1 MMHVAHLTIHTFV
14 GIGTHTAVNPPSVV
28 PVLTPHISMDTLLGF
43 TIKAKY
49 SKTVIGPFGFQFIG
63 QGNDSGFIVPHIGLP
78 PNNVLI
84 PLVIAFG
91 GSKPMFAA
99 STVKIDVDGAAT
111 PMACN
116 VIPYNFVGINQAC
129 NDPCNYPSDF
139 VICPNSVVVGL
150 TLGDFLTGLAATAI
164 DCAVSWAASKAG
176 GWLGEQAVK
185 GVLSVA
191 MRGAA
196 RETAEALGKE
206 LGEEVSEAATKEM
219 LKDIVENVAERPAA
233 QFVATLVEKMFGVGV
248 DKVQEYGGSGDDVD
262 KGIHGAVDGTPQG
275 AAPAPAPARS
285 PSEAGDP
292 LGGGPNGDPRIGKAE

>member
-1 MMHVAHLTIHTFV
+1 MMHAAHLTVHTFV

-28 PVLTPHISMDTLLGF
+28 PVITPHISMDTLLGL

-63 QGNDSGFIVPHIGLP
+63 QGNDSGFIVPHIGIP

-99 STVKIDVDGAAT
+99 STVQIDVDGAAT
-111 PMACN
+111 PTACN
-116 VIPYNFVGINQAC
+116 VIPYSFVGINQAC

-150 TLGDFLTGLAATAI
+150 TWGDFLTGLALTVI
-164 DCAVSWAASKAG
+164 DVAVSWAASKAG

-185 GVLSVA
+185 AVLSVV
-191 MRGAA
+191 MRSAA
-196 RETAEALGKE
+196 RELAEEMGEQMTKE
-206 LGEEVSEAATKEM
+206 L
-219 LKDIVENVAERPAA
+219 LKDVVENVAERPAA
-233 QFVATLVEKMFGVGV
+233 QAVATLVEKMFGVAV
-248 DKVQEYGGSGDDVD
+248 DKLQEYGGSGEDVD
-262 KGIHGAVDGTPQG
+262 KGIHGAVDGAPQG
-275 AAPAPAPARS
+275 AAPVPLPARS
-285 PSEAGDP
+285 PSAPGDP
-292 LGGGPNGDPRIGKAE
+292 LGGTPNGDPRIGSAE